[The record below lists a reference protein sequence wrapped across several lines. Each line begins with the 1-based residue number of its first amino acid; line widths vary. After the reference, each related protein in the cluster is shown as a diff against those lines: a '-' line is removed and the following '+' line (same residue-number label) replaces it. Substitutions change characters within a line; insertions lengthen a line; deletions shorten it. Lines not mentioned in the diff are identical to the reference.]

1 MKTVNLRDANQQFSK
16 LVRQVQE
23 SGETF
28 VVVRNG
34 EPAAQLGPVQKKS
47 GKRILSAHQQKALK
61 ALLQAA
67 RTSTGRSEGTRWT
80 REELYDRD

>member
-34 EPAAQLGPVQKKS
+34 EPAAQLGPVQEKS
-47 GKRILSAHQQKALK
+47 GKRALTAAQQKALK
-61 ALLQAA
+61 ALLHAA
-67 RTSTGRSEGTRWT
+67 RTSAGRSDGARWT
-80 REELYDRD
+80 REELYERE